1 MYYVCAVSVVITLTL
16 TVGLINIFTARFL
29 QILDGAELHFAGV
42 PYNRSMSGHGRTRL
56 SQGDK
61 SFAVVDGRLMTETGV
76 AETTYMRYF

>member
-1 MYYVCAVSVVITLTL
+1 MEPNSTSQACLTTGVCPVMAVLC
-16 TVGLINIFTARFL
+16 
-29 QILDGAELHFAGV
+29 
-42 PYNRSMSGHGRTRL
+42 RTRL